1 VTRRWGCLLDRQ
13 TASQAGRWRRNINL
27 SLTICSLFSPI
38 LAGLIEFQE
47 TVALT
52 KLIPDLDLPS
62 PTPDKP
68 PFTIPARVLRAMVL
82 TLARPEAGAANAVWT
97 ASVQGALDQL
107 DTLDPRDAMEAM
119 FSVQIIA
126 ANAGMVDALR
136 LAFEAD
142 TDAKQALRQR
152 ASASALA
159 RALASAA
166 RLLREQRG
174 RPAGEARDWGDVAAG
189 LALAW
194 QTAVPRPV
202 EAARGGKAAAVDA
215 EPIVRWIDELT
226 DAELAVA
233 VEEDRKEKAGEPP
246 LPAGPGP
253 KVVYR
258 YKPDDYARK
267 WKPDPR
273 AWRAYPGWENMTM
286 YQRREF
292 FGYSYTGPLGPLEA
306 LSPAGQVAM
315 LADQAEEALL
325 VAEYGM

>member
-1 VTRRWGCLLDRQ
+1 MPKHI
-13 TASQAGRWRRNINL
+13 A
-27 SLTICSLFSPI
+27 
-38 LAGLIEFQE
+38 
-47 TVALT
+47 
-52 KLIPDLDLPS
+52 DLDVPS

-68 PFTIPARVLRAMVL
+68 AYTITAQVLRAMVL
-82 TLARPEAGAANAVWT
+82 TLGRPALGASDAMWT
-97 ASVQGALDQL
+97 SIVQGALNQL

-119 FSVQIIA
+119 FAVQIIA

-136 LAFEAD
+136 IAFEAD
-142 TDAKQALRQR
+142 TDAKHALRQR

-159 RALASAA
+159 RVLAVAA
-166 RLLREQRG
+166 RLLKEQRR
-174 RPAGEARDWGDVAAG
+174 RPASEARDWGDVLPG
-189 LALAW
+189 LALEW

-202 EAARGGKAAAVDA
+202 EAARGAKAAAADA
-215 EPIVRWIDELT
+215 APIVKWIDELT

-258 YKPDDYARK
+258 YKPEDYART

-306 LSPAGQVAM
+306 LSPAGQIAM